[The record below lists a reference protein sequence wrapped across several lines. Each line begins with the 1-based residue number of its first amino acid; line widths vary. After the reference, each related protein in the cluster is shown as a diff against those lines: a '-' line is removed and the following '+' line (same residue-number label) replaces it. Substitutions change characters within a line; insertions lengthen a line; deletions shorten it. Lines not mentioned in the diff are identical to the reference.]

1 MGKASFQRTVIDIT
15 KKHGIHD
22 KVLFGVNRQQ
32 ASGVSSTSSIG
43 TGGGSSVA
51 PVTGFLKVSGGS
63 MLGPIAYYPATK
75 ALSASTI
82 DISSTG
88 AYSSTVYLI
97 VSADGNLDTIS
108 GAVNAGQ
115 RLTLYN
121 GSVHTVTIRDSTV
134 SGSNITVLPYGT
146 SYSLGPL
153 GKIDLFFDAGLQ
165 KWNVLATVSPAS
177 SGANTS
183 LSNLTNPTSVS
194 QSLIPQNSNVQNL
207 GTVAKVWSI
216 LYINTI
222 QIEDSTDPTG
232 KFTDIAYNT
241 TTHYL
246 EYSQTIPGITAGQLF
261 VYNTL
266 GIFAPCEGDN
276 TFSDVAYVGF
286 YQNHVYT
293 SATAGTA
300 SALPA
305 KPVAYIIVRF
315 NGTRVKI
322 PVYNI

>member
-1 MGKASFQRTVIDIT
+1 LGKANFQRTVIDIT
-15 KKHGIHD
+15 KKHGIQD

-51 PVTGFLKVSGGS
+51 PVTGFLEVKGGS
-63 MLGPIAYYPATK
+63 MIGPIAYYPATK
-75 ALSASTI
+75 AISASTL
-82 DISSTG
+82 DVSSTG
-88 AYSSTVYLI
+88 AYSSIAYLI
-97 VSADGNLDTIS
+97 VSADTNLDTIS
-108 GAVNAGQ
+108 GAINAGQ

-121 GSVHTVTIRDSTV
+121 GSAHTVTIRDSTV
-134 SGSNITVLPYGT
+134 SGSNITTLPYGT
-146 SYSLGPL
+146 SYVLGPL

-165 KWNVLATVSPAS
+165 KWNVIATVQTAS

-183 LSNLTNPTSVS
+183 LSNLANPTSVS
-194 QSLIPQNSNVQNL
+194 QALVPQNNRTQNL
-207 GTVAKVWSI
+207 GTVAKVWNV
-216 LYINTI
+216 LYIDTI
-222 QIEDSTDPTG
+222 QIEDSTDPSN
-232 KFTDIAYNT
+232 KFTTIGYNV

-246 EYSQTIPGITAGQLF
+246 EYSQNIPGITAGQLF
-261 VYNTL
+261 VYNSL

-300 SALPA
+300 TALPA
-305 KPVAYIIVRF
+305 KPAGYVIVRL
-315 NGTRVKI
+315 NGVRVKL
-322 PVYNI
+322 PYYNI